1 MKKLVMLICS
11 ILSISSFAETGIL
24 FIAHGTMEG
33 GHGDHHQMSCSNEH
47 PSKWESYIL
56 STLAGMKNEIPK
68 NFEVSFGMWESQC
81 FDESIHRLETKL
93 ANQGSILD
101 HLVIFPLFISSYSS
115 VIEMQKYIFKKRS
128 DRVLDIPNVHKTY
141 FEGKIT
147 YMPAFDYA
155 PHISMILANRF
166 NHLIQMAQEK
176 NFSPNK
182 MELVLVMH
190 GPVEDDAN
198 LEWIKMGEKYNKDI
212 ISLYP
217 VAKSHIISLRDDA
230 DQEVKDRA
238 TKELREIVSKARQE
252 DRIALILPLL
262 ISKNGIDHGII
273 ERLNGLEY
281 IWSGE
286 SIFPDE
292 KLKDAILHKLGSVVS
307 K

>member
-1 MKKLVMLICS
+1 MKKLVLLICS

-24 FIAHGTMEG
+24 FIAHGTMGG

-93 ANQGSILD
+93 ANQGSKLD

-128 DRVLDIPNVHKTY
+128 DRVLDIPNVRKTY

-147 YMPAFDYA
+147 YMPAFDYD
-155 PHISMILANRF
+155 PHISMILTNRF
-166 NHLIQMAQEK
+166 EQLINMAQEK
-176 NFSPNK
+176 DFSVNK

-198 LEWIKMGEKYNKDI
+198 LEWIKMGERYNKDI
-212 ISLYP
+212 TSVYP

-230 DQEVKDRA
+230 DQEVKDQM
-238 TKELREIVSKARQE
+238 TKEFRKIVSNANEEGK
-252 DRIALILPLL
+252 IALILPLL
-262 ISKNGIDHGII
+262 ISKNGIDASII
-273 ERLNGLEY
+273 ERLNELEY

-292 KLKDAILHKLGSVVS
+292 KLKDAILHKL
-307 K
+307 KFITLK